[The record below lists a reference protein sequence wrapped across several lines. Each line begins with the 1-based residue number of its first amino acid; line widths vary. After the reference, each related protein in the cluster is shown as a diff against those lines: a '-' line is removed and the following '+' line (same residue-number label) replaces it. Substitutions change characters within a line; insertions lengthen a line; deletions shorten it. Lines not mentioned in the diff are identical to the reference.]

1 MKKRFLCLSLAFLL
15 SGSQVMTVSAS
26 REQEL
31 REQQAYTSYALN
43 DTYYRIN
50 ELENQKAALR
60 AQISEL
66 DTNLMNIMVS
76 VAVLEDSISQKEAD
90 ITKTTE
96 DLAKAEKARDK
107 QYEDMKKRIQL
118 IYEKGGDSAWFQ
130 MMMEAEDLSE
140 LLNRAEYTQKLYKH
154 DRECLD
160 KYVQVV
166 EQVTNLGNQYRT
178 EKAELEAMHNEY
190 TLQQQQLEVQ
200 INDLEAVSANYEAE
214 IAYAQEQAYQYA
226 ALLEQQTAEI
236 AQLEAERIA
245 AEQAAAAAAAQAA
258 AEQAAAE
265 QAYQEQLMQQQM
277 MQEQASQEQVLAASD
292 DTAYA
297 QGSVQYDEY
306 GNVVDNSGNNTYTY
320 DASADAAYTDDTYTA
335 YTDDTYTDSTY
346 TDSTYTDN
354 IYTDSTYTDSTYTD
368 STYTDNTYTDT
379 TQYDAYG
386 NVIVD
391 SSSVTTDTTAVNT
404 SSTSSGSGSS
414 VVDYATQFVGNPYVW
429 GGTSL
434 TNGADCS
441 GFVQS
446 VYSNFGVDL
455 PRTSYDQMNVGTEV
469 SYSDAQAGDLICYG
483 GHVAIYMGDGKI
495 VHAANSEQGIIVSDN
510 AAYDTILSVR
520 RLV

>member
-60 AQISEL
+60 AQINEL
-66 DTNLMNIMVS
+66 DANLMNIMVS
-76 VAVLEDSISQKEAD
+76 VAVLEDSISQKESD

-140 LLNRAEYTQKLYKH
+140 LLNRAEYTQKLYQH

-166 EQVTNLGNQYRT
+166 EQVTKLGEQYRT

-200 INDLEAVSANYEAE
+200 INDLEVTSANYESE

-265 QAYQEQLMQQQM
+265 QAYQEQLMQQQAAA
-277 MQEQASQEQVLAASD
+277 QQASQEQVLAAGND
-292 DTAYA
+292 AAYEQETA
-297 QGSVQYDEY
+297 QYDAY
-306 GNVVDNSGNNTYTY
+306 GNVVDSSDISY
-320 DASADAAYTDDTYTA
+320 DTEAAYTLDVYTA
-335 YTDDTYTDSTY
+335 DTDTIYTADTDSTY
-346 TDSTYTDN
+346 TDSTYTDTT
-354 IYTDSTYTDSTYTD
+354 YTADTYTDTTS
-368 STYTDNTYTDT
+368 TDT

-391 SSSVTTDTTAVNT
+391 SSSVTTDTTAVTT
-404 SSTSSGSGSS
+404 STGSESGSS

-446 VYSNFGVDL
+446 VYSNFGIDL

-520 RLV
+520 RVV